1 MVACMASDWLS
12 AFGMVLTATLI
23 ALTCLA
29 LLAAW
34 QMRRPVLGDSILLPD
49 PVMTAFLFDGDRL
62 IAATPSARSL
72 LPEGED
78 SHARSLLLLRLA
90 PVFPGLARQIDDL
103 PQSGRV
109 LLTSAPDVQPQVV
122 MQGEHVG
129 GLTRLTLLSDA
140 PDDPMARKTASM
152 AREVAQD
159 GAAMVALQH
168 ELTGQRAI
176 LTRSPVLMWREA
188 ADGQVIWA
196 NHAYLIRAT
205 ALLPDGEDLSWPLPV
220 LFPRTDPDGRHSSR
234 IKLQMQGGAE
244 WFDLTRVP
252 FGEDVLSYALS
263 ANSAVQ
269 AETTLREFMQTLTK
283 TFADLPIGLAIF
295 DRSRILQL
303 FNPALA
309 DLTALAP
316 DFLISRP
323 TLSAVLDAM
332 RAKAMIP
339 EPKDYRSWRKQVM
352 RVEEEAST
360 GLFEETWSL
369 PGGQTYR
376 VIGRPHPNG
385 ALAFMFED
393 ISTEMTRTRRYRAD
407 LELGQSVIDAVEEA
421 VAVFSHGGQLVM
433 SNQAYAQLWQHD
445 PAVMLSDAGISTLC
459 AWWRLH
465 SAPSLLWDDATD
477 FVTSLGERTP
487 WEGEVRLL
495 DGRLVAC
502 KFRPLAGGAT
512 LVTFHSGGPAMGVLK
527 LQHGLMTA

>member
-1 MVACMASDWLS
+1 MTSDLLS
-12 AFGMVLTATLI
+12 ALGMVLTATLV
-23 ALTCLA
+23 ALTGLA

-34 QMRRPVLGDSILLPD
+34 QMRRPVRGGSILFPD
-49 PVMTAFLFDGDRL
+49 PVATAFLFDGDRL
-62 IAATPSARSL
+62 IDATPAARSL
-72 LPEGED
+72 LPAGED
-78 SHARSLLLLRLA
+78 SRARAGLLLRLG
-90 PVFPGLARQIDDL
+90 PVFPGLARQIEDL
-103 PQSGRV
+103 PISGNV
-109 LLTSAPDVQPQVV
+109 LLKSAPDVQPQVV

-129 GLTRLTLLSDA
+129 GLTRLTLIANA
-140 PDDPMARKTASM
+140 PDNPTARKTTIEAH
-152 AREVAQD
+152 EITQD
-159 GAAMVALQH
+159 GAAHVALQH
-168 ELTGQRAI
+168 ELLGQREI
-176 LTRSPVLMWREA
+176 LARSPVLMWREA

-205 ALLPDGEDLSWPLPV
+205 ALLPDGADLSWPLPV
-220 LFPRTDPDGRHSSR
+220 LFPKTDPTGRHPAR
-234 IKLQMQGGAE
+234 IKLQMQSGAE
-244 WFDLTRVP
+244 WFELTRVP
-252 FGEDVLSYALS
+252 AGDNVLHYAVS
-263 ANSAVQ
+263 ANSAVR
-269 AETTLREFMQTLTK
+269 AETALREFMQTLTK

-352 RVEEEAST
+352 RVEEEASS

-421 VAVFSHGGQLVM
+421 VAVFSQGGQLVM
-433 SNQAYAQLWQHD
+433 SNLAYAQLWRHD
-445 PAVMLSDAGISTLC
+445 PAVMLSDAGIGTLC

-477 FVTSLGERTP
+477 FVASLGERTP

-495 DGRLVAC
+495 DGRLIGC
-502 KFRPLAGGAT
+502 KFRPLTGGAT
-512 LVTFHSGGPAMGVLK
+512 LITFRAKVATVGVLR
-527 LQHGLMTA
+527 LERSLMTA